1 MNTTYLRFPDQDT
14 WKQAAE
20 AVGIRT
26 NNPIL
31 VEEES
36 IDPDTGDIIPA
47 VYEDNWSWHYY
58 THEWAVDEIGT
69 IYNDDGVYDPD
80 TGEVVT
86 PPTPM
91 EGWHVNAKFSAGL
104 PSDWNAYVVTP
115 VSPYRVFAGE

>member
-1 MNTTYLRFPDQDT
+1 MITTYLRFPSEEV

-31 VEEES
+31 VEQES

-58 THEWAVDEIGT
+58 THEWAVDEIGI

-80 TGEVVT
+80 TGELVT

-91 EGWHVNAKFSAGL
+91 EGWHVNVKSAEDI
-104 PSDWNAYVVTP
+104 DWSGFTVNP
-115 VSPYRVFAGE
+115 ESPYRKFAGD